1 MNENNKEA
9 FGITLR
15 ILLCITPIILIVLAS
30 SMGINYLVTKFHSAF
45 LLLNIPVIIVII
57 FLIVRF
63 ANYEVDRF

>member
-9 FGITLR
+9 LGITKR
-15 ILLCITPIILIVLAS
+15 ILFYITPIVLLILGTRV
-30 SMGINYLVTKFHSAF
+30 GISYLVNKFHSAF

-63 ANYEVDRF
+63 ANYEADQF